1 VKRTKL
7 AKNQRLLKRG
17 TAGLF
22 FDAAWLVNGNG
33 TKTTV
38 PKSKGIVNVVFRIVP
53 HGGEGW
59 GARDCNG
66 AG

>member
-1 VKRTKL
+1 
-7 AKNQRLLKRG
+7 LLTT

-22 FDAAWLVNGNG
+22 LEAVWLVKGNG

-53 HGGEGW
+53 YRGKGW
-59 GARDCNG
+59 DARDRSG